1 MAIDPIC
8 GMTVAESTPWK
19 TTQDEQTFYFC
30 CESCLQKFQAEGAP
44 SEAPSQLV
52 TLGEAPAPASCCGTA
67 KPSST
72 EKHDCCGGHAG
83 HSGHEKANTKSSAKY
98 ICPMCEGVE
107 SDTPG
112 DCPKCG
118 MALERNQPAGPQTK
132 TIYTCPMHPEVR
144 QDEPGSCPKCGMDL
158 EPETITSDED
168 EPDPELTWMTIRFW
182 VGAALTLPIFAIAML
197 PMVGV
202 QLGIPADVSR
212 WVQLALA
219 SPVVLWCGWPFFVRG
234 AKSLKTM
241 NLNMFTLISLGVAA
255 AYLYSLVA
263 TVFPSVIPEAF
274 QHGGEVP
281 VYFEAAAMIVTLVLL
296 GQVIELRARKK
307 TGSAIRE
314 LINLAPPTARI
325 VEDGQEREVPLSEV
339 KQGQELKVVP
349 GDKIPVDGEVLSGSS
364 TVDESMLTG
373 EAEPVNKKQGDN
385 VIGGTVNQGGTLRVK
400 ATHVGEDSVLSQI
413 VQMVGQAQR
422 SRAPIQRLADTV
434 SGYFVP
440 AIVGIAIVTFF
451 VWALFSPEEPKL
463 AYALLN
469 AVAVLIV
476 ACPCALGLATPMSIM
491 VGVGRGAKTGV
502 LVKEAA
508 GLETLEKVDT
518 VVVDKTGT
526 LTEGKPKL
534 TQLEPAEGFSED
546 ELLRYAAAVE
556 QNSEHPIARSIVEQA
571 QQREIDLPDATDFD
585 STTGQG
591 VQAVVDGKKLVCG
604 KPSLLKDHG
613 IELDAAGS
621 PEGTKVYLGVDGRY
635 AGALIVSDP
644 LKATTAGAIQALHK
658 MGIRVIMMTG
668 DNAQVAEA
676 IAKKLNIDD
685 YQADLS
691 PQDKHDRIQKLRD
704 EGAHVAMAGDGIND
718 APALAAA
725 DVGIAMGTGTDVAIE
740 SAAITLMGGDLDG
753 VVKAFRLS
761 RRVMQNIK
769 QNLFFALAYNSLGV
783 PIAAGV
789 LVPLFGM
796 NALLNPM
803 FAAAAMSFSSVSVIG
818 NALRLRAT
826 NLTE

>member
-8 GMTVAESTPWK
+8 GMTVQESTPWQ
-19 TTQDEQTFYFC
+19 TTRDGQTFYFC
-30 CESCLQKFQAEGAP
+30 CEHCQRKFEAG
-44 SEAPSQLV
+44 EAPSGQPDQLV
-52 TLGEAPAPASCCGTA
+52 TLGQDPP
-67 KPSST
+67 
-72 EKHDCCGGHAG
+72 KHDCCDGHARHG
-83 HSGHEKANTKSSAKY
+83 EAAKAASKSSAKY

-118 MALERNQPAGPQTK
+118 MALERNQPATPQTK
-132 TIYTCPMHPEVR
+132 TTYTCPMHPEVR
-144 QDEPGSCPKCGMDL
+144 QDGPGSCPKCGMDL
-158 EPETITSDED
+158 EPETVTADED
-168 EPDPELTWMTIRFW
+168 ESDPELTWMTIRFW
-182 VGAALTLPIFAIAML
+182 VGVVLTVPIFALAML

-202 QLGIPADVSR
+202 ELGVPANISR

-219 SPVVLWCGWPFFVRG
+219 TPVVLWCGWPFFVRG
-234 AKSLKTM
+234 GKSLVTM

-255 AYLYSLVA
+255 AYLYSFVA
-263 TVFPSVIPEAF
+263 TVFPAAIPDAF
-274 QHGGEVP
+274 RHGGEVP

-325 VEDGQEREVPLSEV
+325 IEDGQEREVPLSEV
-339 KQGQELKVVP
+339 HQGQELKVVP
-349 GDKIPVDGEVLSGSS
+349 GDKIPVDGEVLSGNS

-373 EAEPVNKKQGDN
+373 EADPVRKQQGDQ
-385 VIGGTVNQGGTLRVK
+385 VIGGTVNQGGTLRIQ
-400 ATHVGEDSVLSQI
+400 ATNVGEDSVLSQI

-440 AIVGIAIVTFF
+440 AIVAIAVVTFV
-451 VWALFSPEEPKL
+451 VWAIWSPAEPKL

-491 VGVGRGAKTGV
+491 VGVGRGAKAGV
-502 LVKEAA
+502 LVKEAT
-508 GLETLEKVDT
+508 GLETLQQVDT

-526 LTEGKPKL
+526 LTEGQPQL
-534 TQLEPAEGFSED
+534 TELRPAEGFSEED
-546 ELLRYAAAVE
+546 LLKYAAAVE
-556 QNSEHPIARSIVEQA
+556 QNSEHPIARSIVQHAHERDMQ
-571 QQREIDLPDATDFD
+571 LPDATDFD

-591 VQAVVDGKKLVCG
+591 VHAVVDGRKIVCG

-613 IELDAAGS
+613 IEFDASGS
-621 PEGTKVYLGVDGRY
+621 SEGTIVYLGVDGKY

-644 LKATTAGAIQALHK
+644 LKATTQGAIQSLHD

-668 DNAQVAEA
+668 DNAQVAQA
-676 IAKKLNIDD
+676 IAEKLNIDD

-704 EGAHVAMAGDGIND
+704 EGAKVAMAGDGIND

-740 SAAITLMGGDLDG
+740 SAAITLMGGDLGG

-761 RRVMQNIK
+761 RRVMRNIR

-789 LVPLFGM
+789 LVPLLGM

-826 NLTE
+826 NLTEAS

>member
-8 GMTVAESTPWK
+8 GMTVQESTPWK
-19 TTQDEQTFYFC
+19 STRDEQTFYFC
-30 CESCLQKFQAEGAP
+30 SEHCLKKFDSGSHA
-44 SEAPSQLV
+44 EAPPQQLV
-52 TLGEAPAPASCCGTA
+52 TLGEAPP
-67 KPSST
+67 
-72 EKHDCCGGHAG
+72 KHDCCHGQEG
-83 HSGHEKANTKSSAKY
+83 HSAPKKTHTKSTAKY

-107 SDTPG
+107 SEVPG

-118 MALERNQPAGPQTK
+118 MALERNQPAAPQTK

-144 QDEPGSCPKCGMDL
+144 QDHPGSCPKCGMDL
-158 EPETITSDED
+158 EPETVTLDED
-168 EPDPELTWMTIRFW
+168 EDDPELTWMTIRFW
-182 VGAALTLPIFAIAML
+182 VGAALTIPVVALAML
-197 PMVGV
+197 PMVGIE
-202 QLGIPADVSR
+202 LGIPADVSR
-212 WVQLALA
+212 WIQLALA
-219 SPVVLWCGWPFFVRG
+219 TPVVLWCGWPFFVRG
-234 AKSLKTM
+234 AKSLVTM
-241 NLNMFTLISLGVAA
+241 NLNMFTLIALGVGV
-255 AYLYSLVA
+255 AYIYSLVA
-263 TVFPSVIPEAF
+263 TLFPAVIPEGL
-274 QHGGEVP
+274 QHEGEVP

-325 VEDGQEREVPLSEV
+325 IEDGQEREVPLSEV
-339 KQGQELKVVP
+339 RQGQELKVVP
-349 GDKIPVDGEVLSGSS
+349 GDKIPVDGEVVSGSS

-373 EAEPVNKKQGDN
+373 EADPVQKKQGDN
-385 VIGGTVNQGGTLRVK
+385 VIGGTVNQGGTLRIK
-400 ATHVGEDSVLSQI
+400 ATNVGEDSVLSQI

-440 AIVGIAIVTFF
+440 AIVGIAILTFV
-451 VWALFSPEEPKL
+451 VWAFWSPEEPKL

-491 VGVGRGAKTGV
+491 VGVGRGAKAGV

-508 GLETLEKVDT
+508 GLETLQKVDT

-534 TQLEPAEGFSED
+534 TTLEPAEGFSED
-546 ELLRYAAAVE
+546 ELLKYAAAVE
-556 QNSEHPIARSIVEQA
+556 QNSEHPIARSIVDEA
-571 QQREIDLPDATDFD
+571 KQREMSLPEATDFD

-591 VQAVVDGKKLVCG
+591 VQAVVGGKKIVCG

-613 IELDAAGS
+613 IQFNATGS
-621 PEGTKVYLGVDGRY
+621 PEGTKVYLGVDDQY

-644 LKATTAGAIQALHK
+644 LKPTTAGAIKALHD

-676 IAKKLNIDD
+676 IANKLNIDD

-704 EGAHVAMAGDGIND
+704 EGAKVAMAGDGIND

-740 SAAITLMGGDLDG
+740 SASITLMGGDLDG

-761 RRVMQNIK
+761 RRVMRNIK

-783 PIAAGV
+783 PIAAGI
-789 LVPLFGM
+789 LVPIFGM
-796 NALLNPM
+796 HALLNPM

-826 NLTE
+826 NSTE

>member
-8 GMTVAESTPWK
+8 GMTVEESTPWK
-19 TTQDEQTFYFC
+19 TTRDEQTFYFC
-30 CESCLQKFQAEGAP
+30 SEGCLKKFESQGA
-44 SEAPSQLV
+44 SEDAPPQLV
-52 TLGEAPAPASCCGTA
+52 TLGEAPP
-67 KPSST
+67 
-72 EKHDCCGGHAG
+72 KHDCC
-83 HSGHEKANTKSSAKY
+83 SGHHGNATEKKARPKSSAKY

-118 MALERNQPAGPQTK
+118 MALERNQPAAPQTK

-144 QDEPGSCPKCGMDL
+144 QDHPGSCPKCGMDL
-158 EPETITSDED
+158 EPATITSDED
-168 EPDPELTWMTIRFW
+168 EADPELTWMTIRFW
-182 VGAALTLPIFAIAML
+182 VGTALTVPVVALAML
-197 PMVGV
+197 PMVGIE
-202 QLGIPADVSR
+202 LGIPADVSR
-212 WVQLALA
+212 WIQLALA
-219 SPVVLWCGWPFFVRG
+219 TPVVLWCGWPFFVRG
-234 AKSLKTM
+234 VKSFATM
-241 NLNMFTLISLGVAA
+241 NLNMFTLISLGVTA

-263 TVFPSVIPEAF
+263 TLFPTLIPEAF
-274 QHGGEVP
+274 RHGGEVP

-325 VEDGQEREVPLSEV
+325 VENGEEREVPLSEV
-339 KQGQELKVVP
+339 QQGQELKVVP
-349 GDKIPVDGEVLSGSS
+349 GDKIPVDGEVLSGST

-373 EAEPVNKKQGDN
+373 EADPVRKEQGDN
-385 VIGGTVNQGGTLRVK
+385 VIGGTVNQGGTLRIK
-400 ATHVGEDSVLSQI
+400 ATNVGEDTVLSQI

-440 AIVGIAIVTFF
+440 AIVGIAIVTFI
-451 VWALFSPEEPKL
+451 VWAFWSPEEPKL

-491 VGVGRGAKTGV
+491 VGVGRGAKAGV

-508 GLETLEKVDT
+508 GLETLEQVDT

-534 TQLEPAEGFSED
+534 TKLEPTGGFSED
-546 ELLRYAAAVE
+546 ELLKFAAAVE
-556 QNSEHPIARSIVEQA
+556 QNSEHPIAHSIVEA
-571 QQREIDLPDATDFD
+571 AKQREMKVPEATDFD
-585 STTGQG
+585 STTGEG
-591 VQAVVDGKKLVCG
+591 VQAVVDGKKIVCG
-604 KPSLLKDHG
+604 KPSLLKEHG
-613 IELDAAGS
+613 IEFDAQGS
-621 PEGTKVYLGVDGRY
+621 SEGTKVYLAVDGQY

-644 LKATTAGAIQALHK
+644 LKETTEGAIQSLHK

-704 EGAHVAMAGDGIND
+704 EGAKVAMAGDGIND

-740 SAAITLMGGDLDG
+740 SAAITLMGGDLQG

-761 RRVMQNIK
+761 RRVMRNIR

-783 PIAAGV
+783 PIAAGI

-796 NALLNPM
+796 HALLNPM

-826 NLTE
+826 NLTD

>member
-1 MAIDPIC
+1 MPIDPIC
-8 GMTVAESTPWK
+8 GMTVQETTPWQ

-30 CESCLQKFQAEGAP
+30 CEYCQQKFESGETST
-44 SEAPSQLV
+44 SEHPQLV
-52 TLGEAPAPASCCGTA
+52 TLGEAPP
-67 KPSST
+67 
-72 EKHDCCGGHAG
+72 KHDCCQGHAG
-83 HSGHEKANTKSSAKY
+83 HSANQKSSAKY

-107 SDTPG
+107 SDVPA

-118 MALERNQPAGPQTK
+118 MALERNQPAMPQTK

-144 QDEPGSCPKCGMDL
+144 QDSPGSCPKCGMDL
-158 EPETITSDED
+158 EPETVTSDED
-168 EPDPELTWMTIRFW
+168 EADPELTWMTIRFW
-182 VGAALTLPIFAIAML
+182 GGTALTVPIFALAML
-197 PMVGV
+197 PMVGIE
-202 QLGIPADVSR
+202 LGVPAEVSR
-212 WVQLALA
+212 WVQLVLA
-219 SPVVLWCGWPFFVRG
+219 TPVVVWCGWPFFVRG
-234 AKSLKTM
+234 AKSLVSM
-241 NLNMFTLISLGVAA
+241 NLNMFTLISLGVGV
-255 AYLYSLVA
+255 AYGYSLVA
-263 TVFPSVIPEAF
+263 TLFPGIIPTAL
-274 QHGGEVP
+274 QHNGEVP

-314 LINLAPPTARI
+314 LINLAPPTARLI
-325 VEDGQEREVPLSEV
+325 EDGQEREVPLSEV
-339 KQGQELKVVP
+339 HQGQELKVVP
-349 GDKIPVDGEVLSGSS
+349 GDKIPVDGQVISGSS

-373 EAEPVNKKQGDN
+373 EADPVRKQTGDN
-385 VIGGTVNQGGTLRVK
+385 VIGGTVNQGGTLRIQ
-400 ATHVGEDSVLSQI
+400 ATNVGEDSVLSQI

-440 AIVGIAIVTFF
+440 AIVFIAVVTF
-451 VWALFSPEEPKL
+451 VMWAIWSPEEPKL

-491 VGVGRGAKTGV
+491 VGVGRGAKAGV

-508 GLETLEKVDT
+508 GLETLQQVDT

-534 TQLEPAEGFSED
+534 TKLEPVESFSED
-546 ELLRYAAAVE
+546 DLLKYAAAVE
-556 QNSEHPIARSIVEQA
+556 QNSEHPIAHSIVEA
-571 QQREIDLPDATDFD
+571 AHDREINLPEATEFD

-591 VQAVVDGKKLVCG
+591 VQAIVDGKQVICG
-604 KPSLLKDHG
+604 KPSLLEDHQV
-613 IELDAAGS
+613 EFSPTGS
-621 PEGTKVYLGVDGRY
+621 SEGTKVYLAVDGKY
-635 AGALIVSDP
+635 AGALTVSDP
-644 LKATTAGAIQALHK
+644 LKDTTAGAIASLHD

-704 EGAHVAMAGDGIND
+704 EGAKVAMAGDGIND

-740 SAAITLMGGDLDG
+740 SAAITLMGGDLEG

-761 RRVMQNIK
+761 RRVMRNIR

-796 NALLNPM
+796 HALLNPM
-803 FAAAAMSFSSVSVIG
+803 FAAAAMSFSSVSVIA

-826 NLTE
+826 NLTGK

>member
-1 MAIDPIC
+1 MAVDPIC
-8 GMTVAESTPWK
+8 GMTVEESTPWQ
-19 TTQDEQTFYFC
+19 TTKDEQTFYFC
-30 CESCLQKFQAEGAP
+30 CEHCLRKFESDGASQSSQP
-44 SEAPSQLV
+44 QLV
-52 TLGEAPAPASCCGTA
+52 TLGESPAPKSCC
-67 KPSST
+67 
-72 EKHDCCGGHAG
+72 HGGGDHSHAS
-83 HSGHEKANTKSSAKY
+83 HANKKSSAKY

-158 EPETITSDED
+158 EPETITAEEED
-168 EPDPELTWMTIRFW
+168 DPELKWMTIRFW
-182 VGAALTLPIFAIAML
+182 IAAALTIPVFALAML
-197 PMVGV
+197 PMMGIELGV
-202 QLGIPADVSR
+202 PPEVSR
-212 WVQLALA
+212 WIQLVL
-219 SPVVLWCGWPFFVRG
+219 STPVVVWCGWPFFVRG
-234 AKSLKTM
+234 AKSFMTM

-255 AYLYSLVA
+255 AYLFSLVA
-263 TVFPSVIPEAF
+263 TLVPGVIPDAF

-281 VYFEAAAMIVTLVLL
+281 VYFEAASMIVALVLL

-307 TGSAIRE
+307 TGNAIRE
-314 LINLAPPTARI
+314 LINLAPPTARVI
-325 VEDGQEREVPLSEV
+325 ENGEEREVPLSEV
-339 KQGQELKVVP
+339 HEGQEVKIVP
-349 GDKIPVDGEVLSGSS
+349 GDKIPVDGEVVSGKS

-373 EAEPVNKKQGDN
+373 EADPVSKNEGDN
-385 VIGGTVNQGGTLRVK
+385 VIGGTVNQGGTLRIR
-400 ATHVGEDSVLSQI
+400 ATNVGEDSVLSQI

-440 AIVGIAIVTFF
+440 AIVGIAVVTFIA
-451 VWALFSPEEPKL
+451 WSIWSPEEPKL

-491 VGVGRGAKTGV
+491 VGVGRGAKEGV

-508 GLETLEKVDT
+508 GLETLQQVDT

-526 LTEGKPKL
+526 LTEGKPRL
-534 TQLEPAEGFSED
+534 TKLEPADGVSDD
-546 ELLRYAAAVE
+546 ELLKYAAAVE
-556 QNSEHPIARSIVEQA
+556 QNSEHPIGHAILQEA
-571 QQREIDLPDATDFD
+571 KEKKLELPDVTDFD
-585 STTGQG
+585 SATGQG
-591 VQAVVDGKKLVCG
+591 VHATIDGKKVVCG

-613 IELDAAGS
+613 ITFDAEGS
-621 PEGTKVYLGVDGRY
+621 AEGTKVYLGIDGKY

-644 LKATTAGAIQALHK
+644 LKDTTEDAIKALHE
-658 MGIRVIMMTG
+658 MGLRVIMMTG
-668 DNAQVAEA
+668 DNPKVAEA
-676 IAKKLNIDD
+676 IAKKLKIDD
-685 YQADLS
+685 FQADLS

-704 EGAHVAMAGDGIND
+704 EGAMVAMAGDGIND
-718 APALAAA
+718 APALTAA

-740 SAAITLMGGDLDG
+740 SAAITLMGGDLNG

-761 RRVMQNIK
+761 RRVMQNIR
-769 QNLFFALAYNSLGV
+769 QNLFFALFYNGLGV

-789 LVPLFGM
+789 LVPIFGM
-796 NALLNPM
+796 HALLNPM

-826 NLTE
+826 NLTGKS

>member
-8 GMTVAESTPWK
+8 GMTVPESTPWQ
-19 TTQDEQTFYFC
+19 TTRGEQTIYFC
-30 CESCLQKFQAEGAP
+30 CEHCLKKFEADGP
-44 SEAPSQLV
+44 SESGPPQLV
-52 TLGEAPAPASCCGTA
+52 SLGEAPP
-67 KPSST
+67 
-72 EKHDCCGGHAG
+72 KHDCCHGDSA
-83 HSGHEKANTKSSAKY
+83 SNKPKAKSSAKY

-107 SDTPG
+107 SETPG

-118 MALERNQPAGPQTK
+118 MALERNESAAQQTK
-132 TIYTCPMHPEVR
+132 TIYTCPMHPEVQ

-158 EPETITSDED
+158 EPETITADQDEA
-168 EPDPELTWMTIRFW
+168 DPELTWMTIRFW
-182 VGAALTLPIFAIAML
+182 VGTALTVPIFALAML
-197 PMVGV
+197 PM
-202 QLGIPADVSR
+202 LGIELGVPADVSR
-212 WVQLALA
+212 WIQLILA
-219 SPVVLWCGWPFFVRG
+219 TPVVLWCGWPFFVRG
-234 AKSLKTM
+234 AKSLMTM
-241 NLNMFTLISLGVAA
+241 NLNMFTLISLGVGA

-263 TVFPSVIPEAF
+263 TLFPALIPEAF

-307 TGSAIRE
+307 TGSAIRA
-314 LINLAPPTARI
+314 LINLAPPTAR
-325 VEDGQEREVPLSEV
+325 VMEDGQEREVPLSEV
-339 KQGQELKVVP
+339 RQGQELKVVP

-373 EAEPVNKKQGDN
+373 EADPVRKQQGDN
-385 VIGGTVNQGGTLRVK
+385 VIGGTVNQGGTLRIQ
-400 ATHVGEDSVLSQI
+400 ATNVGEDSVLSQI

-440 AIVGIAIVTFF
+440 AIVGIAVVTFV
-451 VWALFSPEEPKL
+451 VWAIWSPEEPKL

-491 VGVGRGAKTGV
+491 VGVGRGAQAGV

-508 GLETLEKVDT
+508 GLETLQQVDT

-546 ELLRYAAAVE
+546 DLLKYAAAVE
-556 QNSEHPIARSIVEQA
+556 QNSEHPIGRSIVQA
-571 QQREIDLPDATDFD
+571 AVERKLALPDATDFD

-591 VQAVVDGKKLVCG
+591 VQAVVEGKQVVCG
-604 KPSLLKDHG
+604 KPSLLKDHA
-613 IELDAAGS
+613 IEFDATGT
-621 PEGTKVYLGVDGRY
+621 PEGTKVYLGVEGKY

-644 LKATTAGAIQALHK
+644 LKATTERAIQSLHE

-676 IAKKLNIDD
+676 IAKKLHIDD

-691 PQDKHDRIQKLRD
+691 PQDKHDRIEKLR
-704 EGAHVAMAGDGIND
+704 EQGAKVAMAGDGIND

-761 RRVMQNIK
+761 RRVMRNIR

-783 PIAAGV
+783 PIAAGI

-796 NALLNPM
+796 HALLNPM

-826 NLTE
+826 NLTEAD

>member
-1 MAIDPIC
+1 MATDPIC
-8 GMTVAESTPWK
+8 GMTVAESTPWT

-30 CESCLQKFQAEGAP
+30 CEGCLNKFQAQGGKVDGPAE
-44 SEAPSQLV
+44 LV
-52 TLGEAPAPASCCGTA
+52 TLGEAPAQKG
-67 KPSST
+67 
-72 EKHDCCGGHAG
+72 CCGGDSGHASCGGGGHHHGHHAG
-83 HSGHEKANTKSSAKY
+83 HQGRSNSSAKY

-107 SDTPG
+107 SDKPG

-118 MALERNQPAGPQTK
+118 MALERNQPVGPQTK

-144 QDEPGSCPKCGMDL
+144 QDHPGSCPKCGMDL
-158 EPETITSDED
+158 EPEMVTSDED

-182 VGAALTLPIFAIAML
+182 VAAALTIPVFAMAML

-202 QLGIPADVSR
+202 ELGIPADVSR
-212 WVQLALA
+212 WIQMAMA
-219 SPVVLWCGWPFFVRG
+219 TPVVVWCGWPFFVRG
-234 AKSLKTM
+234 AKSIMTM

-255 AYLYSLVA
+255 AYLFSFVA
-263 TVFPSVIPEAF
+263 TVFPDVIPDEF
-274 QHGGEVP
+274 KHGGEVP
-281 VYFEAAAMIVTLVLL
+281 VYFEAAAMIVALVLL
-296 GQVIELRARKK
+296 GQVIELRARKR

-314 LINLAPPTARI
+314 LMNLAPPTARI
-325 VEDGQEREVPLSEV
+325 VESGKEREVPLSQVHE
-339 KQGQELKVVP
+339 GAELKVVP
-349 GDKIPVDGEVLSGSS
+349 GEKIPVDGEVIDGKS

-373 EAEPVNKKQGDN
+373 EADPVTKQKGDQ
-385 VIGGTVNQGGTLRVK
+385 VIGGTVNQGGTLRLR
-400 ATHVGEDSVLSQI
+400 ATKVGEDSVLSQI

-440 AIVGIAIVTFF
+440 AIVLSAIVTFV
-451 VWALFSPEEPKL
+451 VWAIWSPAEPRL

-491 VGVGRGAKTGV
+491 VGVGRGAKEGV

-508 GLETLEKVDT
+508 GLETLQKVDT

-526 LTEGKPKL
+526 LTEGKPSL
-534 TQLEPAEGFSED
+534 TSLEPQEGFD
-546 ELLRYAAAVE
+546 EEALLKFAGAVE
-556 QNSEHPIARSIVEQA
+556 QNSEHPIGHAIVQA
-571 QQREIDLPDATDFD
+571 AKEREIALPAANEFD
-585 STTGQG
+585 SVTGQG
-591 VQAVVDGKKLVCG
+591 VVAQVDGLKVVCG
-604 KPSLLKDHG
+604 KPSLLKEQG
-613 IELDAAGS
+613 IHFDATPSA
-621 PEGTKVYLGVDGRY
+621 EGTKVYLAVGGKY

-644 LKATTAGAIQALHK
+644 LKATTQSAIDALHE

-668 DNAQVAEA
+668 DNPRVAEA
-676 IAKKLNIDD
+676 IAKKLKIDD
-685 YQADLS
+685 FQADLS
-691 PQDKHDRIQKLRD
+691 PQDKHDRIEKLRK
-704 EGAHVAMAGDGIND
+704 EGAVVAMAGDGIND

-740 SAAITLMGGDLDG
+740 SAAITLMGGDLNG

-761 RRVMQNIK
+761 RNVMRNIR
-769 QNLFFALAYNSLGV
+769 QNLFFALIYNGLGV
-783 PIAAGV
+783 PVAAGV
-789 LVPLFGM
+789 LVPIFGM
-796 NALLNPM
+796 HALLNPM

-826 NLTE
+826 HLTE

>member
-8 GMTVAESTPWK
+8 GMTVQESTPWQ
-19 TTQDEQTFYFC
+19 TTRNNETYYFC
-30 CESCLQKFQAEGAP
+30 CEHCLKKFEAEGDSGSAP
-44 SEAPSQLV
+44 MQLV
-52 TLGEAPAPASCCGTA
+52 TLGEAPA
-67 KPSST
+67 
-72 EKHDCCGGHAG
+72 KHDCCHGHEG
-83 HSGHEKANTKSSAKY
+83 HSANKTSSAKY

-107 SDTPG
+107 SDVPA

-118 MALERNQPAGPQTK
+118 MALERNQPAAPQTK

-144 QDEPGSCPKCGMDL
+144 QDHPGSCPKCGMDL
-158 EPETITSDED
+158 EPETVTSDE
-168 EPDPELTWMTIRFW
+168 EEADPELTWMTIRFW
-182 VGAALTLPIFAIAML
+182 VGTALTIPIFALAML
-197 PMVGV
+197 PMIGIELGV
-202 QLGIPADVSR
+202 PADVSR
-212 WVQLALA
+212 WIQLVLA
-219 SPVVLWCGWPFFVRG
+219 TPVVLWCGWPFFVRG
-234 AKSLKTM
+234 AKSLVTM

-255 AYLYSLVA
+255 AYLYSFIA
-263 TVFPSVIPEAF
+263 TVFPAVIPEAF
-274 QHGGEVP
+274 RHAGEVP

-314 LINLAPPTARI
+314 LINLAPPTARLI
-325 VEDGQEREVPLSEV
+325 EDGQEREVPLSEV
-339 KQGQELKVVP
+339 HRGQELKVVP
-349 GDKIPVDGEVLSGSS
+349 GDKIPVDGEVVSGSS

-373 EAEPVNKKQGDN
+373 EADPVQKQTGDN
-385 VIGGTVNQGGTLRVK
+385 VIGGTVNQGGTLRIQ
-400 ATHVGEDSVLSQI
+400 ATNVGEDSVLSQI

-440 AIVGIAIVTFF
+440 AIVGIAIVTFI
-451 VWALFSPEEPKL
+451 VWAFWSPEEPKL

-491 VGVGRGAKTGV
+491 VGVGRGAKAGV

-508 GLETLEKVDT
+508 GLETLEQVDT

-534 TQLEPAEGFSED
+534 TKLEPAEGFSEE

-556 QNSEHPIARSIVEQA
+556 QNSEHPIAHSIIEEA
-571 QQREIDLPDATDFD
+571 KQRDMNLPEATDFD
-585 STTGQG
+585 SATGQG
-591 VQAVVDGKKLVCG
+591 VQAVVDGKKIVCG

-613 IELDAAGS
+613 IEFDATGS
-621 PEGTKVYLGVDGRY
+621 PEGTKVYLGVDGKY

-644 LKATTAGAIQALHK
+644 LKPTTAGAIESLHE

-685 YQADLS
+685 FQADLS

-704 EGAHVAMAGDGIND
+704 EGAKVAMAGDGIND

-740 SAAITLMGGDLDG
+740 SAAITLMGGDLEG

-761 RRVMQNIK
+761 RRVMRNIR

-783 PIAAGV
+783 PIAAGI

-796 NALLNPM
+796 HALLNPM

>member
-8 GMTVAESTPWK
+8 GMQVDESTRWRS
-19 TTQDEQTFYFC
+19 TQGEQTFYFC
-30 CESCLQKFQAEGAP
+30 SEMCLQRFEALPQGDGAP
-44 SEAPSQLV
+44 QELV
-52 TLGEAPAPASCCGTA
+52 TLGEAPAKKSCCHGDT
-67 KPSST
+67 
-72 EKHDCCGGHAG
+72 HGNDHA
-83 HSGHEKANTKSSAKY
+83 SKANTKSSAKY

-107 SDTPG
+107 SDVPT

-118 MALERNQPAGPQTK
+118 MALERNQPAGRQSK
-132 TIYTCPMHPEVR
+132 TVYTCPMHPEVR
-144 QDEPGSCPKCGMDL
+144 QDQPGSCPKCGMDL
-158 EPETITSDED
+158 EPETVTVDED
-168 EPDPELTWMTIRFW
+168 ESDPELFWMTVRFW
-182 VGAALTLPIFAIAML
+182 VGAGLTLPVFLLAML
-197 PMVGV
+197 PMMGV
-202 QLGIPADVSR
+202 PSWIPPAGAR
-212 WVQLALA
+212 WTELILAT
-219 SPVVLWCGWPFFVRG
+219 PVVLWCGWPFFVRG
-234 AKSLKTM
+234 VKSVMTM
-241 NLNMFTLISLGVAA
+241 NLNMFTLISLGVSA

-263 TVFPSVIPEAF
+263 TVIPGRIPNAF
-274 QHGGEVP
+274 KDGDDVH

-314 LINLAPPTARI
+314 LINLAPPTAR
-325 VEDGQEREVPLSEV
+325 VMENGEEREVPLSEV
-339 KQGQELKVVP
+339 SEGQELKVVP
-349 GDKIPVDGEVLSGSS
+349 GDKIPVDGEVLSGST
-364 TVDESMLTG
+364 TVDESMITG
-373 EAEPVNKKQGDN
+373 EAEPVNKKEGDN
-385 VIGGTVNQGGTLRVK
+385 VIGGTVNQGGTLRIK

-440 AIVGIAIVTFF
+440 AIVGASALTFIIWAI
-451 VWALFSPEEPKL
+451 WSPEEPRL
-463 AYALLN
+463 AFALLN

-491 VGVGRGAKTGV
+491 VGVGRGAKAGV

-508 GLETLEKVDT
+508 GLETLEQVNT

-534 TQLEPAEGFSED
+534 TELRPEGDVSED
-546 ELLRYAAAVE
+546 DLLKYAAAVE
-556 QNSEHPIARSIVEQA
+556 QNSEHPIGQSIVNGAKDRQMTIPE
-571 QQREIDLPDATDFD
+571 ATDFD

-591 VQAVVDGKKLVCG
+591 VQATVEGKKIVCG
-604 KPSLLKDHG
+604 KPSLLKEHG
-613 IELDAAGS
+613 VEFNAEGS
-621 PEGTKVYLGVDGRY
+621 PEGTTVYLAVDGRY
-635 AGALIVSDP
+635 AGSLVVSDP
-644 LKATTAGAIQALHK
+644 LKETSQKAIKALHD

-668 DNAQVAEA
+668 DNPKVAEA

-691 PQDKHDRIQKLRD
+691 PQDKHDRIQQLRD
-704 EGAHVAMAGDGIND
+704 EGAKVAMAGDGIND

-740 SAAITLMGGDLDG
+740 SASITLMGGDLQG

-761 RRVMQNIK
+761 KNVMRNIK
-769 QNLFFALAYNSLGV
+769 QNLFFALVYNGLGV
-783 PIAAGV
+783 PIAAGI
-789 LVPLFGM
+789 LVPIFGM
-796 NALLNPM
+796 DALLSPM
-803 FAAAAMSFSSVSVIG
+803 LAAAAMSFSSVSVIA

-826 NLTE
+826 HLT

>member
-1 MAIDPIC
+1 
-8 GMTVAESTPWK
+8 
-19 TTQDEQTFYFC
+19 
-30 CESCLQKFQAEGAP
+30 
-44 SEAPSQLV
+44 
-52 TLGEAPAPASCCGTA
+52 
-67 KPSST
+67 
-72 EKHDCCGGHAG
+72 
-83 HSGHEKANTKSSAKY
+83 
-98 ICPMCEGVE
+98 MCDGVE
-107 SDTPG
+107 SDVPS

-118 MALERNQPAGPQTK
+118 MALERNQPAAPQTK

-144 QDEPGSCPKCGMDL
+144 QDHPGSCPKCGMDL
-158 EPETITSDED
+158 EPETVTSDD
-168 EPDPELTWMTIRFW
+168 EEADPELTWMTIRFW
-182 VGAALTLPIFAIAML
+182 VGTALTIPVVALAML
-197 PMVGV
+197 PM
-202 QLGIPADVSR
+202 LGIELGVPADVSR
-212 WVQLALA
+212 WIQLVLA
-219 SPVVLWCGWPFFVRG
+219 TPVVLWCGWPFFVRG
-234 AKSLKTM
+234 AKSFVSM
-241 NLNMFTLISLGVAA
+241 NLNMFTLISMGVAA
-255 AYLYSLVA
+255 AYLFSLVA
-263 TVFPSVIPEAF
+263 TLFPSFIPDAF

-314 LINLAPPTARI
+314 LINLAPPTARLI
-325 VEDGQEREVPLSEV
+325 EDGQEREVPLSEV
-339 KQGQELKVVP
+339 QQGQELKVVP
-349 GDKIPVDGEVLSGSS
+349 GDKIPVDGEVIAGSS

-373 EAEPVNKKQGDN
+373 EADPVQKKQGDN
-385 VIGGTVNQGGTLRVK
+385 VIGGTVNQGGTLRIK
-400 ATHVGEDSVLSQI
+400 ATNVGEDTVLSQI

-440 AIVGIAIVTFF
+440 AIVAIAVVTFV
-451 VWALFSPEEPKL
+451 VWAFWSPEEPKL

-491 VGVGRGAKTGV
+491 VGVGRGAKAGV

-508 GLETLEKVDT
+508 GLETLQKVDT

-534 TQLEPAEGFSED
+534 TTLEPAEGFSED
-546 ELLRYAAAVE
+546 ELLKYAAAVE
-556 QNSEHPIARSIVEQA
+556 QDSEHPIARSIVDEA
-571 QQREIDLPDATDFD
+571 KQREMSLPEATDFD

-591 VQAVVDGKKLVCG
+591 VQAVVEGKKVVCG
-604 KPSLLKDHG
+604 KPSLLQDHG
-613 IELDAAGS
+613 IQFNASGS
-621 PEGTKVYLGVDGRY
+621 PEGTKVYLGVDGKY

-644 LKATTAGAIQALHK
+644 LKPTTAGAISALHD

-691 PQDKHDRIQKLRD
+691 PQDKHDRIQQLRD
-704 EGAHVAMAGDGIND
+704 EGAKVAMAGDGIND

-740 SAAITLMGGDLDG
+740 SASITLMGGDLEG

-761 RRVMQNIK
+761 RRVMRNIK

-783 PIAAGV
+783 PIAAGI
-789 LVPLFGM
+789 LVPIFGM
-796 NALLNPM
+796 HALLNPM

-818 NALRLRAT
+818 NALRLRGT
-826 NLTE
+826 NLID

>member
-8 GMTVAESTPWK
+8 GMTVEESTPWK
-19 TTQDEQTFYFC
+19 STRDEQTFYFC
-30 CESCLQKFQAEGAP
+30 CEHCKLKFESGDQHEAAP
-44 SEAPSQLV
+44 QQLV
-52 TLGEAPAPASCCGTA
+52 TLGEAPP
-67 KPSST
+67 
-72 EKHDCCGGHAG
+72 KHDCCHGHEG
-83 HSGHEKANTKSSAKY
+83 HSPSKKKHTKSSAKY
-98 ICPMCEGVE
+98 ICPMCDGVE
-107 SDTPG
+107 SDVPS

-118 MALERNQPAGPQTK
+118 MALERNQPAAPQTK

-144 QDEPGSCPKCGMDL
+144 QDHPGSCPKCGMDL
-158 EPETITSDED
+158 EPETVTSE
-168 EPDPELTWMTIRFW
+168 EEEADPELTWMTIRFW
-182 VGAALTLPIFAIAML
+182 VGTALTIPVVALAML
-197 PMVGV
+197 PM
-202 QLGIPADVSR
+202 LGIELGVPADVSR
-212 WVQLALA
+212 WIQLVLA
-219 SPVVLWCGWPFFVRG
+219 TPVVLWCGWPFFVRG
-234 AKSLKTM
+234 AKSFVSM
-241 NLNMFTLISLGVAA
+241 NLNMFTLISMGVAA
-255 AYLYSLVA
+255 AYLFSLVA
-263 TVFPSVIPEAF
+263 TLFPSFIPDAF

-314 LINLAPPTARI
+314 LINLAPPTARLI
-325 VEDGQEREVPLSEV
+325 EDGQEREVPLSEV
-339 KQGQELKVVP
+339 QQGQELKVVP
-349 GDKIPVDGEVLSGSS
+349 GDKIPVDGEVIAGSS
-364 TVDESMLTG
+364 NVDESMLTG
-373 EAEPVNKKQGDN
+373 EADPVQKKQGDN
-385 VIGGTVNQGGTLRVK
+385 VIGGTVNQGGTLRIK
-400 ATHVGEDSVLSQI
+400 ATNVGEDTVLSQI

-440 AIVGIAIVTFF
+440 AIVAIAVVTFV
-451 VWALFSPEEPKL
+451 VWAFWSPEEPKL

-491 VGVGRGAKTGV
+491 VGVGRGAKAGV

-508 GLETLEKVDT
+508 GLETLQKVDT

-534 TQLEPAEGFSED
+534 TTLEPAEGFSED
-546 ELLRYAAAVE
+546 ELLKYAAAVE
-556 QNSEHPIARSIVEQA
+556 QDSEHPIARSIVDEA
-571 QQREIDLPDATDFD
+571 KQREMSLPEATDFD

-591 VQAVVDGKKLVCG
+591 VQAVVEGKKVVCG
-604 KPSLLKDHG
+604 KPSLLQDHG
-613 IELDAAGS
+613 IQFKASGS
-621 PEGTKVYLGVDGRY
+621 PEGTKVYLGIDGKY

-644 LKATTAGAIQALHK
+644 LKPTTVGAIGALHD

-691 PQDKHDRIQKLRD
+691 PQDKHDRIQQLRN
-704 EGAHVAMAGDGIND
+704 EGAEVAMAGDGIND

-740 SAAITLMGGDLDG
+740 SASITLMGGDLEG

-761 RRVMQNIK
+761 RRVMRNIK

-789 LVPLFGM
+789 LVPIFGM
-796 NALLNPM
+796 HALLNPM

-826 NLTE
+826 NLTD

>member
-8 GMTVAESTPWK
+8 GMNVDESTRWRS
-19 TTQDEQTFYFC
+19 TREGQTFYFC
-30 CESCLQKFQAEGAP
+30 CEHCLHKFEAGGDTQDAP
-44 SEAPSQLV
+44 QQLV
-52 TLGEAPAPASCCGTA
+52 TLGEAPEKKSCCHGDH
-67 KPSST
+67 
-72 EKHDCCGGHAG
+72 HDHAG
-83 HSGHEKANTKSSAKY
+83 HTHGGKKNSQSTAKY

-107 SDTPG
+107 SETPG

-118 MALERNQPAGPQTK
+118 MALERNQPAGRQTK

-144 QDEPGSCPKCGMDL
+144 QDHPGSCPKCGMDL
-158 EPETITSDED
+158 EPETITTDE
-168 EPDPELTWMTIRFW
+168 EEHDPELFWMTVRFW
-182 VGAALTLPIFAIAML
+182 VAAALTLPVFALAML
-197 PMVGV
+197 PMVGIPT
-202 QLGIPADVSR
+202 GIPPEVAR
-212 WVQLALA
+212 WIQLVL
-219 SPVVLWCGWPFFVRG
+219 STPVVVWCGWPFFVRG
-234 AKSLKTM
+234 VKSIMTM
-241 NLNMFTLISLGVAA
+241 NLNMFTLISIGVAA
-255 AYLYSLVA
+255 AYLYSLLA
-263 TVFPSVIPEAF
+263 TLVPSAIPEHF
-274 QHGGEVP
+274 RHGGEVP
-281 VYFEAAAMIVTLVLL
+281 VYFEAAAMIVALVLL

-314 LINLAPPTARI
+314 LINLAPPTARL
-325 VEDGQEREVPLSEV
+325 VENGEEREVPLSEV
-339 KQGQELKVVP
+339 SAGQELKVIP
-349 GDKIPVDGEVLSGSS
+349 GDKIPVDGEVISGSS
-364 TVDESMLTG
+364 SVDESMITG
-373 EAEPVNKKQGDN
+373 EANPIAKKEGDT
-385 VIGGTVNQGGTLRVK
+385 VIGGTVNQSGTLRIK
-400 ATHVGEDSVLSQI
+400 ATNVGEDSVLSQI

-440 AIVGIAIVTFF
+440 AIVGIAVLTFII
-451 VWALFSPEEPKL
+451 WSIWSPAEPRL

-491 VGVGRGAKTGV
+491 VGVGRGAKAGV

-508 GLETLEKVDT
+508 GLETLQQVDT

-534 TQLEPAEGFSED
+534 TQLQPANEFSEED
-546 ELLRYAAAVE
+546 LLKYAAAVE
-556 QNSEHPIARSIVEQA
+556 QNSEHPIGRSIVNGA
-571 QQREIDLPDATDFD
+571 KDREMAIPEATDFD

-591 VQAVVDGKKLVCG
+591 VQATVDGKKIVCG
-604 KPSLLKDHG
+604 KPSLLKEHG
-613 IELDAAGS
+613 VEFNAEGS
-621 PEGTKVYLGVDGRY
+621 PEGTTVYLAVDGTY
-635 AGALIVSDP
+635 AGSLVVSDP
-644 LKATTAGAIQALHK
+644 LKSSTQGAIQALHE

-668 DNAQVAEA
+668 DNPKVAEA

-704 EGAHVAMAGDGIND
+704 EGAKVAMAGDGIND

-740 SAAITLMGGDLDG
+740 SAAITLMGGDLNG

-761 RRVMQNIK
+761 HRVMRNIK
-769 QNLFFALAYNSLGV
+769 QNLFFALVYNGIGV
-783 PIAAGV
+783 PIAAGI
-789 LVPLFGM
+789 LVPIFGM

-826 NLTE
+826 NLTG